1 LHARNPEAT
10 DLVGI
15 QEGSLHATRA
25 GGRCGKEVMRD
36 GWGGL
41 DGELILAEDTALL
54 GPRRDG
60 DFGVARAATAAAK
73 RVAQ

>member
-1 LHARNPEAT
+1 M
-10 DLVGI
+10 VGI
-15 QEGSLHATRA
+15 QEGSLHTTRT

-41 DGELILAEDTALL
+41 DGEFILAGDTVLL

-60 DFGVARAATAAAK
+60 EFGAARAATAAAK
-73 RVAQ
+73 RVAQWVDQVS

>member
-1 LHARNPEAT
+1 MVR
-10 DLVGI
+10 I

-25 GGRCGKEVMRD
+25 GGRCGKELMRD

-41 DGELILAEDTALL
+41 DDELILARDTALL

-60 DFGVARAATAAAK
+60 DFGVARAAVAAAK